1 MATPATPAKT
11 IPTISPA
18 VGCQDVCVDALLLPG
33 FDGLD
38 VAAGMEGVV
47 EVGMS
52 GLGVEPGEASVGIA
66 VAVAVTWLDTAKRVV
81 TTLERDVVVCAG
93 AAAIGNPAPEQYS
106 S

>member
-33 FDGLD
+33 FGGLD

-52 GLGVEPGEASVGIA
+52 GLGVEPGEASVEI
-66 VAVAVTWLDTAKRVV
+66 AVAVTWLDTVKRVV
-81 TTLERDVVVCAG
+81 STLERDVVVCAG